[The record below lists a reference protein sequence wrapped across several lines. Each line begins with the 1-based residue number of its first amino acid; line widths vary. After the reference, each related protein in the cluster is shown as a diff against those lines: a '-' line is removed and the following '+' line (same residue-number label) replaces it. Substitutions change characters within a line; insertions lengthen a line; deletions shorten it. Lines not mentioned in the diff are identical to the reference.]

1 MPRDARR
8 EDALLRVHIQ
18 LYERDWQRLLSFYGG
33 KVKRSSVVRELVH
46 SWVKKI
52 EAKAEQ
58 ASARGTPLDPSGDGS
73 FRGPDGA

>member
-1 MPRDARR
+1 MPRSSR

-18 LYERDWQRLLSFYGG
+18 LYERDWERLLSFYGG

-58 ASARGTPLDPSGDGS
+58 ASAPHIARRENDDAEAL
-73 FRGPDGA
+73 